1 MSIPALLL
9 SLPCRDVALEM
20 FSKKLSGNS
29 EIEDAL
35 RRLDR
40 LVLDEVCM
48 AGAVALQRLDRLERN
63 LDLFMGDAQRLL
75 CSLIQPTPQIDGTE
89 PMRNISQTHGMLG
102 LRSMFVRLTENAS
115 QDPRGDKR
123 DR

>member
-1 MSIPALLL
+1 MSIPV
-9 SLPCRDVALEM
+9 SHMSCRDAALEM

-75 CSLIQPTPQIDGTE
+75 CSLIQPTPQIDGAE
-89 PMRNISQTHGMLG
+89 PMRNISQAQGMLD
-102 LRSMFVRLTENAS
+102 LRSMFVTITADTS
-115 QDPRGDKR
+115 HDSGGDKR
-123 DR
+123 DG